1 MATTTFELRPGET
14 VAEVLP
20 PEQAGLL
27 FIGRIGTPWTER
39 AACPRQGRAD
49 GPLCRIEVFEP
60 WASGG
65 ALDGIEENARLEVL
79 YWLHLSRRDL
89 LRQSPKHDG
98 NTRGTLALRSPLRP
112 NPIGTSIV
120 ALVARDGATL
130 LVRGLDCLD
139 GTPLLDLKPARDGF
153 VPPAPPTPG
162 DSETG

>member
-1 MATTTFELRPGET
+1 MSFELRPGET
-14 VAEVLP
+14 IADALP
-20 PEQAGLL
+20 PEQAGLV
-27 FIGRIGTPWTER
+27 FIGRIHTPWTER
-39 AACPRQGRAD
+39 SACPRQGRPD
-49 GPLCRIEVFEP
+49 GPICRIEVFEP

-65 ALDGIEENARLEVL
+65 AMDGIEENARLEVL

-98 NTRGTLALRSPLRP
+98 TTRGTLALRSPLRP

-120 ALVARDGATL
+120 ALAGREGSTL

-153 VPPAPPTPG
+153 APPAPPTPG
-162 DSETG
+162 DAETG